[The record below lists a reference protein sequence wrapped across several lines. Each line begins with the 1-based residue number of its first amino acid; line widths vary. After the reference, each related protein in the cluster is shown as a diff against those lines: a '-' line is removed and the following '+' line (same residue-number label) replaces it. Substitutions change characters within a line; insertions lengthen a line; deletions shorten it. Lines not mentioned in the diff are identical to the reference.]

1 MANSNSVRKLSFKDV
16 NEMDIVDYL
25 ASQGIHPARPE
36 RNGKCLYHSPIR
48 EGDSKPSFIVW
59 RTSNTW
65 YDFGSGKGTT
75 LTDLGM
81 ELYHCTAHQFLEKM
95 NGPSEPLIP
104 KAKLSKDEA
113 ESKVQI
119 LEVGSFTHYGLIGYI
134 RSRKIPMEVVQEYA
148 VQARFKIYAE
158 QVAIGFRNDKGGYE
172 LRNAYGKISSLPKDS
187 TFINNGSCILDVTEG
202 QFDFYS
208 RITMLTLQKQKL
220 PNFLILNGTGF
231 FDQKIP
237 LMLQHDI
244 VRLFLDQGRG
254 ARGFTAKALAI
265 DKHKFIDESSF
276 FRRHDDLNDWWKIE
290 GYKAF
295 RGQPPSEAA
304 DHSRRL
310 RR

>member
-1 MANSNSVRKLSFKDV
+1 MQNSNNPRKLSFKDV

-25 ASQGIHPARPE
+25 ASQGIHPAAPE
-36 RNGKCLYHSPIR
+36 RNGKCFYHSPIR
-48 EGDSKPSFIVW
+48 EGDSDPSFVVY
-59 RTSNTW
+59 RSSNTW
-65 YDFGSGKGTT
+65 HDFGNGKGTT
-75 LTDLGM
+75 LVDLGM
-81 ELYHCTAHQFLEKM
+81 ELHKCTAHEFLTKM
-95 NGPSEPLIP
+95 NGPSEPIIS
-104 KAKLSKDEA
+104 KARLSKADA
-113 ESKVQI
+113 ETKVQI
-119 LEVGSFTHYGLIGYI
+119 LDTGPLTHYGLIKYI
-134 RSRKIPMEVVQEYA
+134 RSRKIPMEIVQEFA

-172 LRNAYGKISSLPKDS
+172 LRNTYGKISSLPKDS
-187 TFINNGSCILDVTEG
+187 TFINNGSGILDVTEG

-237 LMLQHDI
+237 LMLEHDL

-254 ARGFTAKALAI
+254 ARGFTAKALDI
-265 DKHKFIDESSF
+265 NKHKFIDESSF
-276 FRRHDDLNDWWKIE
+276 FRRHDDLNDWWKLE

-295 RGQPPSEAA
+295 RGQPPSEPG

-310 RR
+310 HR

>member
-1 MANSNSVRKLSFKDV
+1 MENSNTSRKLSFKDV

-25 ASQGIHPARPE
+25 ASQGIYPAAPE
-36 RNGKCLYHSPIR
+36 RNGKCFFHSPIR
-48 EGDSKPSFIVW
+48 EGDSDPSFVVY
-59 RTSNTW
+59 RSSNTW
-65 YDFGSGKGTT
+65 HDFGNGKGTT
-75 LTDLGM
+75 LVDLGM
-81 ELYHCTAHQFLEKM
+81 ELHQCTAHEFLQKM
-95 NGPSEPLIP
+95 NGPTEPIIS
-104 KAKLSKDEA
+104 KARLSKADAEA
-113 ESKVQI
+113 KVQI
-119 LEVGSFTHYGLIGYI
+119 LDAGPFTHYGLIKYI
-134 RSRKIPMEVVQEYA
+134 RSRKIPLEIAQEYA

-187 TFINNGSCILDVTEG
+187 TFINNGSGILDVTEG

-237 LMLQHDI
+237 LMLEHDL

-254 ARGFTAKALAI
+254 ARGFTAKALTI
-265 DKHKFIDESSF
+265 NKHKFIDESSF
-276 FRRHDDLNDWWKIE
+276 FRQHDDLNDWWKLE

-295 RGQPPSEAA
+295 RGQPPSEDT
-304 DHSRRL
+304 DHSRKIHR
-310 RR
+310 